1 MSKTS
6 KTNHEELSETVVNVR
21 RVTKVTKG
29 GRKFSFSA
37 CVIVG
42 NKDGLIGYGY
52 GKAKEASDAKS
63 KASQD
68 ARKNLVKVPLDKGT
82 IFHDVRDKNVVI
94 RRAKPGTGII
104 AGGVMRALFHSLGIQ
119 DIVAKY
125 LGSSNIP
132 AKITN
137 TLNALS
143 KIASPKS
150 IATKRDREI
159 DELSTKH
166 QAKKMTAGS

>member
-1 MSKTS
+1 MSTTKKTD
-6 KTNHEELSETVVNVR
+6 HEGLSETVVNVR
-21 RVTKVTKG
+21 RVTKVAKG

-42 NKDGLIGYGY
+42 NKEGLIGYGY
-52 GKAKEASDAKS
+52 GKAKEASDAKT

-68 ARKNLVKVPLDKGT
+68 ARKNLIEVPLDNGT
-82 IFHDVRDKNVVI
+82 IYHDVRDKNVVI

-125 LGSSNIP
+125 LGSSNVP

-143 KIASPKS
+143 KISSPKS
-150 IATKRDREI
+150 IAAKRDRKI

-166 QAKKMTAGS
+166 LAKKISKDS